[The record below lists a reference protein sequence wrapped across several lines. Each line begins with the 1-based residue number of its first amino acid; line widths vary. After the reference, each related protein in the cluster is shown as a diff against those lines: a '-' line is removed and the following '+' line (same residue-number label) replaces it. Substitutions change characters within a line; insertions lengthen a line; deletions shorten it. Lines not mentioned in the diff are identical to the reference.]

1 MGWGLMLSSGG
12 RLLKWA
18 RRDEGKVTRDG
29 WEEEKLTL
37 LGKEDSRV
45 LHHARQFWDITR
57 VVLENLVSER
67 VSLTGL

>member
-1 MGWGLMLSSGG
+1 MRSSGG

-45 LHHARQFWDITR
+45 LHSARQF
-57 VVLENLVSER
+57 
-67 VSLTGL
+67 